1 MPVSTNKDNSPL
13 YNSRIVDNY
22 IKLIRKNYSFINI
35 NDLLRHAEM
44 EPYGVADQGHWFTQK
59 QINLFHQK
67 LSELTKNENIAQEAG
82 RYAAMPEASGVMR
95 QWILGLV
102 GPATAYEMIG
112 KYSTN
117 FTRSTRFKTKKIAP
131 NKVEITVTPR
141 DGVRERP
148 FQCQNRTGYL
158 EAVAM
163 LFGSKLSSLNH
174 PECVFRG
181 GKTCRYIIG
190 WEKSFSDLLKRIKN
204 YTMLFLFAV
213 CLVLSFGYPLITL
226 TALLPGSVAIVLL
239 LSLVIG
245 NIEKSELKSSLNNL
259 KYSTDQLVE
268 QININYNNALMTNE
282 IGHAISSYTNIE
294 DILSSIVRIS
304 KKRLDYDRC
313 MILLSD
319 PEKKRL
325 RYRTGYGFTKDQL
338 SFLTKTAFHLNRPQS
353 KGVFVVSFKEQK
365 PFLINNVKEIE
376 TDLSIKSLTLA
387 NKLGSQSF
395 ICCPIRCD
403 KKSLGVLAVDNLR
416 SKRPLVQSDISL
428 LMGVA
433 SVLGVS
439 IRNAQ
444 LHEARERQFRSI
456 LQVLAASIDA
466 RDPLT
471 SGHSEKVTK
480 YALGI
485 AHELGLPRDDCQMI
499 QVAALLHDYGKIAI
513 PDAILKK
520 PGKLT
525 EHEYEIVKNHSFKS
539 RRILEQIS
547 FDGVFNQVP
556 EIVGAHHEKFNGNGY
571 PDGLQ
576 GEEIPLGARIIAVAD
591 FFEATTAKRH
601 YRGPIPLH
609 EAIMLLK
616 NESGKSFDRKIVDAF
631 FNYYSKTHAGE
642 PAYRASMI

>member
-1 MPVSTNKDNSPL
+1 MPASIDTYNQPL
-13 YNSRIVDNY
+13 YNSRIIDNY
-22 IKLIRKNYSFINI
+22 IKLIKKKYGHINI
-35 NDLLRHAEM
+35 NDLLSFAGMQLYE
-44 EPYGVADQGHWFTQK
+44 VADQAHWFSQE
-59 QINLFHQK
+59 QCNLFHQR
-67 LSELTKNENIAQEAG
+67 LSQLTQNENIAREAG
-82 RYAAMPEASGVMR
+82 RFAASPEALGVMR
-95 QWILGLV
+95 QWILGMV
-102 GPATAYEMIG
+102 GPAAGYEMIG
-112 KYSTN
+112 KGSTN
-117 FTRSTRFKTKKIAP
+117 FTRSTTFESRKLAS
-131 NKVEITVTPR
+131 NKVEVTVTPR
-141 DGVRERP
+141 EGVREQP
-148 FQCQNRTGYL
+148 FQCENRKGYL
-158 EAVAM
+158 ESIAI
-163 LFGSKLSSLNH
+163 LFGYKLPDLKH
-174 PECVFRG
+174 PECIFAG
-181 GKTCRYIIG
+181 GKKCRYIIS
-190 WEKSFSDLLKRIKN
+190 WEKSVADSLEKIRNFTAIFLLLTCLIFSIKF
-204 YTMLFLFAV
+204 TLFTF
-213 CLVLSFGYPLITL
+213 S
-226 TALLPGSVAIVLL
+226 ALLPVSAAIVLL
-239 LSLVIG
+239 LSLLAG
-245 NIEKSELKSSLNNL
+245 NIEKGDLKSSLNNL
-259 KYSTDQLVE
+259 KYTTDQLVD

-282 IGHAISSYTNIE
+282 IGQAIRSRTSIE
-294 DILSSIVRIS
+294 DILSNIVQIS

-313 MILLSD
+313 MILLADSAHQ
-319 PEKKRL
+319 KL
-325 RYRTGYGFTKDQL
+325 IYRAGYGFAED
-338 SFLTKTAFHLNRPQS
+338 QS
-353 KGVFVVSFKEQK
+353 KFLKKAAFNLHRTESRGIFVITFKEQK
-365 PFLINNVKEIE
+365 PFLINDINEIE

-395 ICCPIRCD
+395 ICCPIICD

-428 LMGVA
+428 LMGIA

-480 YALGI
+480 YAIGI

-525 EHEYEIVKNHSFKS
+525 EHEYEIVKSHSFKS
-539 RRILEQIS
+539 RRILEQIN
-547 FDGVFNQVP
+547 FDGVFSQVP

-571 PDGLQ
+571 PDGLT

-591 FFEATTAKRH
+591 FFEAITAKRH

-616 NESGKSFDRKIVDAF
+616 NESGKSFDTKIVDAF

>member
-1 MPVSTNKDNSPL
+1 M
-13 YNSRIVDNY
+13 
-22 IKLIRKNYSFINI
+22 SF
-35 NDLLRHAEM
+35 
-44 EPYGVADQGHWFTQK
+44 
-59 QINLFHQK
+59 
-67 LSELTKNENIAQEAG
+67 
-82 RYAAMPEASGVMR
+82 
-95 QWILGLV
+95 
-102 GPATAYEMIG
+102 
-112 KYSTN
+112 
-117 FTRSTRFKTKKIAP
+117 
-131 NKVEITVTPR
+131 
-141 DGVRERP
+141 
-148 FQCQNRTGYL
+148 GYQPPD
-158 EAVAM
+158 VV
-163 LFGSKLSSLNH
+163 H
-174 PECVFRG
+174 PECIFEG
-181 GKTCRYIIG
+181 GEKCRYIIS
-190 WEKSFSDLLKRIKN
+190 WEISVADSLKKIRNITAFLL
-204 YTMLFLFAV
+204 LLV
-213 CLVLSFGYPLITL
+213 CLIFGIKYTLFTL
-226 TALLPGSVAIVLL
+226 TALLPVSAAIVFL
-239 LSLVIG
+239 LSLVAG
-245 NIEKSELKSSLNNL
+245 HLERADLKSSLNNL
-259 KYSTDQLVE
+259 KYATDQLVE

-319 PEKKRL
+319 PKKKRL
-325 RYRTGYGFTKDQL
+325 RYRTGYGFTQDQL
-338 SFLTKTAFHLNRPQS
+338 SFLTKTAFHLNRPRS
-353 KGVFVVSFKEQK
+353 KGVFVVSFKEKK

-376 TDLSIKSLTLA
+376 TDLSIKSLTFA
-387 NKLGSQSF
+387 DKLGSQSF
-395 ICCPIRCD
+395 ICCPIVCD
-403 KKSLGVLAVDNLR
+403 GESLGVLAVDNLR
-416 SKRPLVQSDISL
+416 SKLPLVHSDISL

-433 SVLGVS
+433 LTLGVS

-444 LHEARERQFRSI
+444 LHEAREKQFRSI

-499 QVAALLHDYGKIAI
+499 QVAALLHDYGKIGV

-525 EHEYEIVKNHSFKS
+525 LHEYEIVKNHSFKS
-539 RRILEQIS
+539 RRILEQID
-547 FDGVFNQVP
+547 FDGVFSQVP
-556 EIVGAHHEKFNGNGY
+556 VIVGAHHEKFNGEGY
-571 PDGLQ
+571 PDGLK

-591 FFEATTAKRH
+591 FFEAITAKRH

-642 PAYRASMI
+642 PAYRESMV